1 MRKGY
6 SLVEIMVVLA
16 ALAGVAL
23 LVTRIGQNS
32 QNIQNESIVM
42 NDYNELVREAHFL
55 MGNPQ
60 SCKVSMEGVSFST
73 QDYSKE
79 ISGIELWA
87 ADSRGM
93 ARKKKLVSKSEKF
106 KGLTVENI
114 SLKIDEPGISQF
126 PDGALIRTTASL
138 KIVLGKEKVKNKIS
152 DIEHNFN
159 INFIYNAAKKE
170 GVIAD
175 CGINPADDRQA
186 SVWCGSL
193 VNPCGSEQAE
203 VVGIGRYQNGKF
215 TGIFQ
220 TAKETTEK
228 FCLAARNHD
237 ASLRRCD

>member
-1 MRKGY
+1 MKKGY

-23 LVTRIGQNS
+23 LVTKIGQNS
-32 QNIQNESIVM
+32 QSIQNEAVVM
-42 NDYNELVREAHFL
+42 NDYNELVRETHFL
-55 MGNPQ
+55 MGNPG
-60 SCKVSMEGVSFST
+60 SCKISLEGTIFST

-79 ISGIELWA
+79 ITAVELWQ

-93 ARKKKLVSKSEKF
+93 ARKKKLISRNEKF
-106 KGLTVENI
+106 KGLMIENVT
-114 SLKIDEPGISQF
+114 LKIDEPNLNTF

-138 KIVLGKEKVKNKIS
+138 KVTLKKEKVKNQLN

-159 INFIYNAAKKE
+159 LNFFYNATKKE

-175 CGINPADDRQA
+175 CGLNPTDDKQA

-203 VVGIGRYQNGKF
+203 VVAIGRYQNGKF

-220 TAKETTEK
+220 PQRETTEK
-228 FCLAARNHD
+228 FCLGAKNHD
-237 ASLRRCD
+237 ASFRRCE